1 MSLYSMK
8 IFEQGKSLN
17 DLLPSNLLSDL
28 EIDTN
33 EASSLTEESLID
45 VRELIYHIY
54 RIHPYHQNLFNS
66 LTINL

>member
-1 MSLYSMK
+1 MSLYNMK
-8 IFEQGKSLN
+8 LFEHGKSLN

-45 VRELIYHIY
+45 VRV
-54 RIHPYHQNLFNS
+54 
-66 LTINL
+66 

>member
-1 MSLYSMK
+1 MHIFLIIINFRYSYSNNKMSLYFMK
-8 IFEQGKSLN
+8 IFEHGKSLN

-45 VRELIYHIY
+45 VRV
-54 RIHPYHQNLFNS
+54 
-66 LTINL
+66 